1 MSVLACACAPPA
13 GLRFDQDE
21 QVAGVGVPARDDR
34 SADTEEV
41 AAGEAIF
48 GGPPEIQKR
57 LVAFWNWRLA
67 DARETAP
74 GRELAAF
81 GWWLASKKLD
91 SQWAIA
97 QLLEILKAGSKI
109 DPDFLV
115 LEYLADVAP
124 QLPLAVTECL
134 ILLVEGAY
142 EPWQVYAWREHLE
155 RALVAVLSGD
165 DKAARRRAKDLV
177 NMLAARGHLGSG

>member
-1 MSVLACACAPPA
+1 MAFYWR
-13 GLRFDQDE
+13 GLISLGGDGSELLTRFFE
-21 QVAGVGVPARDDR
+21 KAHDR
-34 SADTEEV
+34 LRAN
-41 AAGEAIF
+41 AIEYI
-48 GGPPEIQKR
+48 GRSLENTKEDVPPEIQKR

-124 QLPLAVTECL
+124 QLPLAVTDH
-134 ILLVEGAY
+134 
-142 EPWQVYAWREHLE
+142 P
-155 RALVAVLSGD
+155 
-165 DKAARRRAKDLV
+165 
-177 NMLAARGHLGSG
+177 